1 MALEVVSEV
10 LCFLSN
16 NFELPASQLKPV
28 IVSFYEDDE
37 LCNAKELLLEAVQRA
52 IADVGSDPKMPRLP
66 RRQGEHKHK
75 QTVDD
80 LLKLLMTADER
91 NLKTVLPCYSA
102 CNPSRIPSVN
112 AESISVITMAKKID
126 ALEQGMKSVEQLLL
140 TAPSQPYHLGVID
153 TDLSIR

>member
-37 LCNAKELLLEAVQRA
+37 LCNAKELLLKAVQRA

-66 RRQGEHKHK
+66 RRQGEHK